1 MNPDISIIIPIYNVE
16 LYLSRCID
24 SVLNQTFQNYEII
37 LIDDGSIDNSGNI
50 CDIYANNYKRISVI
64 HQKNLGVSTA
74 RNVGI
79 MHAKGDFITFVDAD
93 DWLDKDYL
101 AILFQLAVSNNAD
114 ISCCTLS
121 YEGDTGRSEEF
132 ATQSSDSNKQMQI
145 SIEMREFNF
154 GKWYSFEGAACKLIR
169 KTLLYDN
176 NILYDTTLT
185 NGEDALFYVE
195 VMLRSK
201 CCVAISR
208 PMYHYFMRSNSASN
222 NVGIKQLFSD
232 LVAWDMI
239 CKKINMNYCCYND
252 AAKRLLFKLFNIIN
266 FSKKNGI
273 TLNSGQIKYCQ
284 GLFHY
289 YRKYRSSHGRGFKFE
304 ISYFC

>member
-1 MNPDISIIIPIYNVE
+1 MNPDVSVIIPVYNVE

-24 SVLNQTFQNYEII
+24 SVLNQAFQNYEII
-37 LIDDGSIDNSGNI
+37 LIDDGSSDSSGKI
-50 CDIYANNYKRISVI
+50 CDIYAGNDSRISVI
-64 HQKNLGVSTA
+64 HQNNLGVSAA

-93 DWLDKDYL
+93 DWLDKEYL
-101 AILFQLAVSNNAD
+101 NILFQLAVSNNAD

-121 YEGDTGRSEEF
+121 YEGNTERGEEF
-132 ATQSSDSNKQMQI
+132 ATQSSDSNKQMRI
-145 SIEMREFNF
+145 SIGMQDFSF

-169 KTLLYDN
+169 KSLLHDN
-176 NILYDTTLT
+176 NIVYDANLT

-195 VMLRSK
+195 MMIHSK
-201 CCVAISR
+201 CCMAISK

-239 CKKINMNYCCYND
+239 CKK
-252 AAKRLLFKLFNIIN
+252 
-266 FSKKNGI
+266 
-273 TLNSGQIKYCQ
+273 
-284 GLFHY
+284 
-289 YRKYRSSHGRGFKFE
+289 
-304 ISYFC
+304 